1 MGISN
6 LRLFKNINENE
17 KINYELRN
25 CIQKNLLNAKPYSEV
40 LEAEK
45 LVERVKKDLEEFIS
59 KRTNNKVKVK
69 ARKEVIKNTTS

>member
-25 CIQKNLLNAKPYSEV
+25 CIQKNY
-40 LEAEK
+40 
-45 LVERVKKDLEEFIS
+45 
-59 KRTNNKVKVK
+59 
-69 ARKEVIKNTTS
+69 